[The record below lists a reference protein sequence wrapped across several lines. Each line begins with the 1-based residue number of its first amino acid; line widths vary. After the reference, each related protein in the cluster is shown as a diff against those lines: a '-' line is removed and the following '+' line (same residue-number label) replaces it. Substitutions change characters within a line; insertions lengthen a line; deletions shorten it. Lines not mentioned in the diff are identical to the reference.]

1 MSAPFGPAPAG
12 IVERDVE
19 RALAEDLGQGDVT
32 ADLLPATARASAR
45 VITREDAVIAGSAW
59 FEACFRQL
67 DPDVVIDWNNCAD
80 GAHVAA
86 NDLLCTLRG
95 NARALLSAERCALN
109 FLQTLSGTATI
120 TARYVDAVRDTR
132 ALILDTRKTIPGLR
146 VAQKYAVRCGG
157 GSNHRIGLYDAI
169 LIKENHIAAAGSIA
183 GAVRA
188 ARERHPQLLLEVE
201 VENLD
206 ELRQALGTGVDRV
219 MLDEFALD
227 DIYRAVAEVAGR
239 VQLEVSGGV
248 GLEGV
253 RALAET
259 GVDFISIG
267 ALTKHVRAIDL
278 SMRVEIQPASLAE
291 IERKLPLDQIIPRY
305 FNTPATIT
313 PITTNPATS
322 HMPLPPPVRGCG
334 TTTVGASL
342 RGGAAED
349 CICSG
354 DISMKRIVSSRSSS
368 PGFIKVPPCTR
379 WLLMKVPFADPRSS
393 TITPSGTTC
402 NLA

>member
-1 MSAPFGPAPAG
+1 MPAALGTAPAD
-12 IVERDVE
+12 IVQRDVE

-59 FEACFRQL
+59 LEACFRKL
-67 DPDVVIDWNNCAD
+67 DPAVIIDWNNCAD

-86 NDLLCTLRG
+86 NDLLCTLHG

-120 TARYVDAVRDTR
+120 TARYVEAVRGTR
-132 ALILDTRKTIPGLR
+132 AVILDTRKTIPGLR

-169 LIKENHIAAAGSIA
+169 LIKENHIAAAGSLA
-183 GAVRA
+183 RAVSATRA
-188 ARERHPQLLLEVE
+188 LHPQLLLEVE
-201 VENLD
+201 VESLD
-206 ELRQALGTGVDRV
+206 ELRQALGAGVDRV
-219 MLDEFALD
+219 MLDEFPLD

-248 GLEGV
+248 SLEGV

-278 SMRVEIQPASLAE
+278 SMRVEI
-291 IERKLPLDQIIPRY
+291 
-305 FNTPATIT
+305 
-313 PITTNPATS
+313 
-322 HMPLPPPVRGCG
+322 
-334 TTTVGASL
+334 
-342 RGGAAED
+342 
-349 CICSG
+349 
-354 DISMKRIVSSRSSS
+354 
-368 PGFIKVPPCTR
+368 
-379 WLLMKVPFADPRSS
+379 
-393 TITPSGTTC
+393 
-402 NLA
+402 